1 VILSGPAGNPAASE
15 DRSLELSSDEFRAL
29 VDAATTR
36 LVEYVESLPSQ
47 PSADTEGGTALAR
60 SLAEPLPETG
70 RPYEE
75 LLDLLFEKVVRKG
88 FGTAGPG
95 YLAYIP
101 GGGIL
106 HSAVA
111 DFIADGVN
119 RYVGVFA
126 AAPGLAAIEANVVR
140 WFCDVVGYPGSAR
153 GFLTTGGSLAN
164 FSALVTARRERLPDD
179 FLAGTLYVSDQTHHS
194 VAKAAM
200 LAGFPE
206 SSVRAVPSDAD
217 FRVRLDALEEAVSR
231 DRAAGR
237 RPFFVVGNAGTTN
250 TGAVDDLGGL
260 ADFCER
266 ERLWLHVDAAYGGF
280 FLLTPEGR
288 EVLHGISRSD
298 SVVLDPH
305 KSLFLP
311 YGTGSLLVRDGDA
324 LTRAHALSAD
334 YMPEM
339 QQDPELVDFNL
350 VSPELSRAWRGL
362 RVWLPIAMH
371 GIAPFRRNLQ
381 EKLELARWAAAE
393 LRTIPDVE
401 ILAEPQL
408 SIVAFRIGRRGLG
421 EDALNTLNRRF
432 LQAINA
438 HRRVYLTGTT
448 LGPRFALRI
457 CVLSF
462 RTHADRMRDAIADIR
477 AAAAEV
483 AEGL

>member
-1 VILSGPAGNPAASE
+1 VNE
-15 DRSLELSSDEFRAL
+15 DRSLELAPEEFRAL
-29 VDAATTR
+29 VDAATER
-36 LVEYVESLPSQ
+36 VLEYVESLPGQ
-47 PSADTEGGTALAR
+47 PSADTDGSAELAR
-60 SLAEPLPETG
+60 SLVEPLPEQG

-75 LLDLLFEKVVRKG
+75 LLDLVFDRVVRKG

-126 AAPGLAAIEANVVR
+126 AAPGLVQLEANVVR
-140 WFCDVVGYPGSAR
+140 WFCDVVGYPAAAR

-164 FSALVTARRERLPDD
+164 FSALVTARRERLPED
-179 FLAGTLYVSDQTHHS
+179 FLSGTIYASDQTHHS
-194 VAKAAM
+194 VQKAAM

-206 SSVRAVPSDAD
+206 SNVRVVPSDAT
-217 FRVRLDALEEAVSR
+217 FRVRLDALERAVAQ

-250 TGAVDDLGGL
+250 TGAVDDLESL
-260 ADFCER
+260 ADLCAR
-266 ERLWLHVDAAYGGF
+266 EGLWFHVDGAYGGF
-280 FLLTPEGR
+280 FVLTPEGR
-288 EVLHGISRSD
+288 EVLRGISRSD

-305 KSLFLP
+305 KGLFLP

-324 LTRAHALSAD
+324 LRRAHALSAD

-339 QQDPELVDFNL
+339 QQDPDLVDFNL
-350 VSPELSRAWRGL
+350 VSPELSRGWRGL

-371 GIAPFRRNLQ
+371 GIGLFRRNLQ
-381 EKLELARWAAAE
+381 EKHELTRWATEE
-393 LRTIPDVE
+393 LRKIPGIE

-408 SIVAFRIGRRGLG
+408 SIVAFRLVRPGLD
-421 EDALNTLNRRF
+421 ESALNALNRCF
-432 LQAINA
+432 LGSINA
-438 HRRVYLTGTT
+438 RKRVYMTGTM
-448 LGPRFALRI
+448 LAERFALRI

-462 RTHADRMRDAIADIR
+462 RTHLDRMREGLDDVR
-477 AAAAEV
+477 AAAE
-483 AEGL
+483 EIRPRE

>member
-1 VILSGPAGNPAASE
+1 MTE
-15 DRSLELSSDEFRAL
+15 DRSLELEPGEFREM
-29 VDAATTR
+29 VESATTR
-36 LVEYVESLPSQ
+36 LIEYAGSLPDQ
-47 PSADTEGGTALAR
+47 PSADTEGGADLAR
-60 SLAEPLPETG
+60 SLVEPLPETG

-75 LLDLLFEKVVRKG
+75 LLDLVFESVVRKG

-126 AAPGLAAIEANVVR
+126 AAPGLAQLEANVVR
-140 WFCDVVGYPGSAR
+140 WFCDVVGYPRAAR
-153 GFLTTGGSLAN
+153 GFLTTGGSLAT
-164 FSALVTARRERLPDD
+164 FSAVVTARRERLPDD
-179 FLAGTLYVSDQTHHS
+179 FAAGTIYASDQAHHS
-194 VAKAAM
+194 VQKAAM

-206 SSVRAVPSDAD
+206 SSVRVVPSDER
-217 FRVRLDALEEAVSR
+217 FRVRVDEMEKAVAA

-237 RPFFVVGNAGTTN
+237 RPFLVVGNAGTTN
-250 TGAVDDLGGL
+250 TGAVDDLEALG
-260 ADFCER
+260 DFCAR
-266 ERLWLHVDAAYGGF
+266 ESLWFHVDAAYGGF

-288 EVLHGISRSD
+288 EVLRGISRSD

-324 LTRAHALSAD
+324 LRRAHALSAD

-339 QQDPELVDFNL
+339 QQDPDFVDFNL
-350 VSPELSRAWRGL
+350 VSPELSRDWRGL

-371 GIAPFRRNLQ
+371 GIGPFRRNLQ
-381 EKLELARWAAAE
+381 EKLELTRWATEE
-393 LRTIPDVE
+393 LRKIPGIE

-408 SIVAFRIGRRGLG
+408 SIVAFRLARAGL
-421 EDALNTLNRRF
+421 DAEATNDLNRRF
-432 LQAINA
+432 LAAINA
-438 HRRVYLTGTT
+438 KKRVYLTGTM
-448 LGPRFALRI
+448 LGDRFALRI

-462 RTHADRMRDAIADIR
+462 RTHADRMREGMEDIR
-477 AAAAEV
+477 GAAEDLRPR
-483 AEGL
+483 E